1 MDIYTNDEH
10 GAISYDQI
18 IDLREEIVSEYG
30 DEPHELLVADCSYEH
45 VQMLETIAEVE
56 SSYSTDS
63 IFIPVDNLDE
73 WIEDKAKSILQPIL
87 DKIEM
92 GEWPYADIKVKLD
105 KIIEQARE
113 ELAPEEIYIDGES
126 YMVVADIF

>member
-1 MDIYTNDEH
+1 MEVYTNDPY
-10 GAISYDQI
+10 GALTYDVIVELRDEI
-18 IDLREEIVSEYG
+18 ISEYG
-30 DEPHELLVADCSYEH
+30 DEPVELLLAECSYEH
-45 VQMLETIAEVE
+45 QQWLETIAEVE

-63 IFIPVDNLDE
+63 IFIPVGNLDE

-105 KIIEQARE
+105 KIIEQAFE

>member
-45 VQMLETIAEVE
+45 VQMLEAIEEIERA
-56 SSYSTDS
+56 YSTDS
-63 IFIPVDNLDE
+63 IFIPSDNLDE
-73 WIEDKAKSILQPIL
+73 WIEAKAKEILQPIL

-92 GEWPYADIKVKLD
+92 GEWPWTAVKVKEE
-105 KIIEQARE
+105 KVIEQARD

>member
-45 VQMLETIAEVE
+45 QQWLETIAEVE

-105 KIIEQARE
+105 KIIEQAFE